1 MFENTKTFGPLIKIV
16 IVMTQTLIKFF
27 AVWALEILLFACVAM
42 ILFAGYPRFVSIN
55 STIYYLLCG
64 AIGNWDTSTFDLTN
78 LTPVAA
84 SHATENEL
92 SIGRAF
98 LLIFQIFNVVLMLNL
113 VIALLASTYSNL
125 SQYSLGLYY
134 DSLVR

>member
-55 STIYYLLCG
+55 STVYFLLCG
-64 AIGNWDTSTFDLTN
+64 AIGNWDASTFDLAN

-84 SHATENEL
+84 SHATETEL

>member
-55 STIYYLLCG
+55 STVYFLLCG
-64 AIGNWDTSTFDLTN
+64 AIGNWDASTFDLAN

-84 SHATENEL
+84 SHATETEL

-98 LLIFQIFNVVLMLNL
+98 LLIF
-113 VIALLASTYSNL
+113 
-125 SQYSLGLYY
+125 
-134 DSLVR
+134 